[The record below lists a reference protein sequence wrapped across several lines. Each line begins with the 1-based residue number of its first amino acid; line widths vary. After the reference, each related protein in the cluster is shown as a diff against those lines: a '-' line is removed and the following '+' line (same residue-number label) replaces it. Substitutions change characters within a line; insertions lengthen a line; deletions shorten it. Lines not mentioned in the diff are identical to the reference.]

1 MVIDIISYTEEQLAA
16 LSEEQI
22 LEVKTAQQKKNEL
35 AVKVQENKDAF
46 KRKLVENGTFLSH
59 VWPLICQKY
68 DEEYTQQVN
77 ALRDALLFYLH
88 YTSRSSAATEKYPID
103 YALSVEERFYDVRDY
118 YDTTYAD
125 PQERFEAFK
134 ADSVA
139 RLYLGELYA
148 PLYDYFYMA
157 TL

>member
-35 AVKVQENKDAF
+35 TEKLQENKDAF
-46 KRKLVENGTFLSH
+46 KRKLIENGTFLSH

-77 ALRDALLFYLH
+77 ALHDALLFYLH
-88 YTSRSSAATEKYPID
+88 YTSRSSVATEKYPID
-103 YALSVEERFYDVRDY
+103 YALSAEQRFYDVRDY
-118 YDTTYAD
+118 YESTYTD
-125 PQERFEAFK
+125 PQERYDAFK
-134 ADSVA
+134 ADTVA
-139 RLYLGELYA
+139 KLYLGEMYA
-148 PLYDYFYMA
+148 PLHDYFYTD